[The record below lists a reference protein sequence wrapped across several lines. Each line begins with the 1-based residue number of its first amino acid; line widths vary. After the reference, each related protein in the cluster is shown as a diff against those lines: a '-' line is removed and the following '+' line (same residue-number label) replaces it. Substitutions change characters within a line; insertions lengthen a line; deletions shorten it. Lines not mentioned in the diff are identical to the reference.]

1 MRRAIWLW
9 DEANCEE
16 ALGENELEGEIP
28 KCTGK
33 QCLALQKRTIDIH
46 FFQFWIYAKLPL
58 FHGGNSLMSRFFQ
71 KLLVLFILFQS
82 LFWTSHREPSAWFSR
97 NSCYNKCVTFSQGW
111 FWRKSSLRRA
121 TTRKKWILWWSV
133 WFRCFF
139 EEIPPVSCKKRWI
152 WMDVFCSQDGWLT
165 FVNLVRSIEILSI
178 GSHKRICRSQK
189 QDYSDLK
196 FDHGSFLENQH
207 EEIGFLPCSALLYS
221 WHCRIRRRLR
231 FLTHLQRVFRNGQF
245 GCGTRRGFVAQ
256 GWWPSCATFGCIG

>member
-33 QCLALQKRTIDIH
+33 QCLALQKRTRH
-46 FFQFWIYAKLPL
+46 SFFPILDVRESS
-58 FHGGNSLMSRFFQ
+58 SLSWWESLRSRFFQ
-71 KLLVLFILFQS
+71 KLLVLFIFFQS

-133 WFRCFF
+133 WFRCFSRRF
-139 EEIPPVSCKKRWI
+139 LLWVAKEMDIMI
-152 WMDVFCSQDGWLT
+152 WMMMDVFCSQDGWH
-165 FVNLVRSIEILSI
+165 FCGSCEIYWDLKYWVS
-178 GSHKRICRSQK
+178 RISTSQK

-196 FDHGSFLENQH
+196 FDHG
-207 EEIGFLPCSALLYS
+207 
-221 WHCRIRRRLR
+221 
-231 FLTHLQRVFRNGQF
+231 
-245 GCGTRRGFVAQ
+245 
-256 GWWPSCATFGCIG
+256 

>member
-1 MRRAIWLW
+1 MGRGELW
-9 DEANCEE
+9 RSSWRERVGGWDSKVHWQTVPRLCKK
-16 ALGENELEGEIP
+16 GP
-28 KCTGK
+28 
-33 QCLALQKRTIDIH
+33 DIH
-46 FFQFWIYAKLPL
+46 FFQFWIYANLPL
-58 FHGGNSLMSRFFQ
+58 FHGGNSFRSRFFQ
-71 KLLVLFILFQS
+71 KLLVLFIF
-82 LFWTSHREPSAWFSR
+82 FNRFFERRIVSHQHDSAGIVATI
-97 NSCYNKCVTFSQGW
+97 NKRVTFSQGW

-133 WFRCFF
+133 WFRCFSRRF
-139 EEIPPVSCKKRWI
+139 LLWVAKEMDIMI
-152 WMDVFCSQDGWLT
+152 WMDDDGCILFSGWMTHLCG
-165 FVNLVRSIEILSI
+165 SCEIYWDLKYWVSKI
-178 GSHKRICRSQK
+178 STSQK

-207 EEIGFLPCSALLYS
+207 EEIGFLPCPPALLYG